1 MNSSC
6 SPPLVYL
13 EHVPV
18 QEGDEVYN
26 ARLFMFAFLFSFY
39 YLDTDVWIMYAY
51 LSRKA
56 GFCDPRDHSFIKI
69 Y

>member
-1 MNSSC
+1 M
-6 SPPLVYL
+6 
-13 EHVPV
+13 